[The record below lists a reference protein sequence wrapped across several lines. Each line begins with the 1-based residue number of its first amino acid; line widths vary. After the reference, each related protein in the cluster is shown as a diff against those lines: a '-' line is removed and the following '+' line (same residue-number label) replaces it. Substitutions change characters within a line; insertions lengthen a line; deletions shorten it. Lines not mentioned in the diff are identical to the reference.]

1 MAHGLMLML
10 MPHASWLM
18 AHGLMLMPHA
28 SWLMAHGTLELER
41 DVPNINRALNSV
53 DLRLNQIPDEGKQQ
67 LRDAVEGKNTTLQL

>member
-1 MAHGLMLML
+1 
-10 MPHASWLM
+10 
-18 AHGLMLMPHA
+18 
-28 SWLMAHGTLELER
+28 MAHGTLELELER